1 MVGKV
6 SLGLLV
12 MRRENVRWDA
22 CQLVGN
28 FQFLVH
34 GLLLRYRECLICLEG
49 IQINHV
55 GRLI

>member
-34 GLLLRYRECLICLEG
+34 GLLLRNRECLICLEG
-49 IQINHV
+49 I
-55 GRLI
+55 